1 MTAIEILPDDPAA
14 LKALVIAMRTRA
26 QQAEADAAEAKADL
40 ASVRADAAEAKA
52 ELTTARVVVES
63 LKLEIARLKREA
75 HGQKSERLGRLI
87 DQMEFELGELEAD
100 AREDEIA
107 AERAATKAN
116 RPPREDPHPGRR
128 HPAKK
133 PFPPHL
139 PRERVVVPAPTA
151 CACCGGANLR
161 KLGEDAT
168 ETLEA
173 IPRQFKVIVT
183 VREKFSCRDCEKVS
197 QTPAPFHA
205 IARGHVGA
213 SLLAMI
219 LYDKY
224 ALHQPLNRQSTEFE
238 RAGIDLCVSTLAD
251 HVGSATA
258 ALAPLHALIERHV
271 FAASRVH
278 GDDTSVPLLA
288 RTKTITARLWTYVRD
303 DQPFGGADPPAAVF
317 YFSQSRHGEHPEH
330 HLKNWRGV
338 LQADAYGGYQA
349 LYAQDRKPGPI
360 IEAACWAH
368 GRRKFFVL
376 ADLASKRRDA
386 RVQIAPIALDAVKK
400 IDAIFDIERDI
411 NGLPANVR
419 RDVRQ
424 EQSKPLVEAL
434 HEWMKKERGRLSAK
448 APVAKA
454 MNYMLVRWDAFTR
467 FLDDGRICI
476 TNNAA
481 ERALRC
487 VALGR
492 KSWLFAGSHRGGE
505 RAAIIYGVI
514 ATCKLNGVDPQAWL
528 ADVLNR
534 IAGHPA
540 AKLQELLPWN
550 WRPATA
556 ADAEAEAA

>member
-1 MTAIEILPDDPAA
+1 MTAIDALPEDGEA
-14 LKALVIAMRTRA
+14 LKQFAIAMQARAIAAEANAAAATTELVCARTELVSV
-26 QQAEADAAEAKADL
+26 QADAAAAK
-40 ASVRADAAEAKA
+40 S

-75 HGQKSERLGRLI
+75 HGQKSERLSRLI

-107 AERAATKAN
+107 AEHAATRAN
-116 RPPREDPHPGRR
+116 RPPREGRK

-133 PFPPHL
+133 RFPPHL
-139 PRERVVVPAPTA
+139 PRERVVAPPPTA
-151 CACCGGANLR
+151 CACCGGDNLR
-161 KLGEDAT
+161 KLGEDVT

-173 IPRQFKVIVT
+173 IPRQFKVVQT
-183 VREKFSCRDCEKVS
+183 VREKFSCRDCEKIS

-224 ALHQPLNRQSTEFE
+224 ALHQPLNRQSTEFA

-251 HVGSATA
+251 HVGSAA
-258 ALAPLHALIERHV
+258 SALKPLHDLIEAHV
-271 FAASRVH
+271 FAGTRVH

-288 RTKTITARLWTYVRD
+288 RVKTITARLWTYVRD

-317 YFSQSRHGEHPEH
+317 YFSGDRCGEHPER

-338 LQADAYGGYQA
+338 LQADAYAGYLQ
-349 LYAQDRKPGPI
+349 LYAQDRRPGPI
-360 IEAACWAH
+360 TEAACWAH

-376 ADLASKRRDA
+376 ADLASKMRDA
-386 RVQIAPIALDAVKK
+386 RVTIAPIALEAVKR
-400 IDAIFDIERDI
+400 IDEIFDIERAI
-411 NGLPANVR
+411 NGLPENVR
-419 RDVRQ
+419 REARQ
-424 EQSKPLVEAL
+424 AQSKPLVDAL
-434 HEWMKKERGRLSAK
+434 HEWMKKEREKLSAK

-454 MNYMLVRWDAFTR
+454 FNYMLKRWDAFTR
-467 FLDDGRICI
+467 FLDDGRICM

-481 ERALRC
+481 ERSLRC

-492 KSWLFAGSHRGGE
+492 KSWLFAGSPRGGE
-505 RAAIIYGVI
+505 RAAMIYGFI
-514 ATCKLNGVDPQAWL
+514 ASCKLNNIDPQAWL
-528 ADVLNR
+528 ADVLDR
-534 IAGHPA
+534 IADHPA
-540 AKLQELLPWN
+540 AKLHELLPWN
-550 WRPATA
+550 WRA
-556 ADAEAEAA
+556 AAAEQAAA